1 MIVGVQEQDS
11 GGSGFFGGLGSKRAK
26 MLEGQL
32 YVGDVILQVN
42 NTPTS
47 KSNGRAFAELLQ
59 QLEKETHRTFAVRNR
74 DKTGRTT
81 VYRPGP
87 YGTAAVVG
95 AIDNEFEDDGVFG
108 GGYFRMS

>member
-1 MIVGVQEQDS
+1 MIVNKI
-11 GGSGFFGGLGSKRAK
+11 FFGGFSKRAK
-26 MLEGQL
+26 MIEGEL
-32 YVGDVILQVN
+32 CVGDVILQVN

-59 QLEKETHRTFAVRNR
+59 QSENETHRTFAVRNR

-95 AIDNEFEDDGVFG
+95 AMENEFEDDGVVG
-108 GGYFRMS
+108 SGYFRLT